1 MHINCNPHMNCSER
15 SYSFSHQLSPRKFSL
30 MKHPT
35 GSMKELVPKP
45 AEEHLLSVRGEWR
58 QP

>member
-45 AEEHLLSVRGEWR
+45 AEEHLLSVRGE
-58 QP
+58 